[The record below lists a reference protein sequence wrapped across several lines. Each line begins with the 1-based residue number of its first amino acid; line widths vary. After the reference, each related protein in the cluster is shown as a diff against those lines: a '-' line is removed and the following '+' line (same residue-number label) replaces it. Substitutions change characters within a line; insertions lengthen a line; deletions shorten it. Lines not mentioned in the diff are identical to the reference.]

1 MPMWHQPFSHV
12 FSNLYIALKFVF
24 LAWQVKFGVIRLDG
38 QVGVDSLVIHSSQ
51 PFFGDLCVMVCHTSK
66 QLLSC
71 WYHLWPYALCLCLQL
86 APWQTQ
92 THTDPERSCCCWS
105 CDCITSSG
113 LLIDFWPNT
122 ENQQQQR
129 RRRRDRA
136 AENTGFWLVQ
146 EPFPVKMAE
155 PVTNGVKNLSM
166 QGTVTALVIVF
177 YLSQWLRM
185 KHVLSWWQLHG
196 YCWQ

>member
-1 MPMWHQPFSHV
+1 MWHHSFPYV
-12 FSNLYIALKFVF
+12 FNNLYIALKFVF
-24 LAWQVKFGVIRLDG
+24 LAWQVKFGVTRLDG
-38 QVGVDSLVIHSSQ
+38 QIGVDSLVIHCSQ
-51 PFFGDLCVMVCHTSK
+51 SFFVICVWWCVTRLK
-66 QLLSC
+66 QLLLCSC
-71 WYHLWPYALCLCLQL
+71 HFWPYALCLCLRL
-86 APWQTQ
+86 AAAQIDTRL
-92 THTDPERSCCCWS
+92 ERSCCWS
-105 CDCITSSG
+105 CDCVTPSG

-122 ENQQQQR
+122 ENQQQQQ
-129 RRRRDRA
+129 RRRDRA

-146 EPFPVKMAE
+146 DLFPVKMAE